1 VVLTPIPAISWSEM
15 TMPIHSITYMSK
27 CPKTV
32 SEEDIQLSLL
42 EGVGATKFRVYPAI
56 CLGIVW

>member
-1 VVLTPIPAISWSEM
+1 
-15 TMPIHSITYMSK
+15 MPIHSITYMSK